1 MRANFGGSDS
11 VTVVLSPG
19 FYLMKLW
26 LDADA
31 APRDV
36 KEVCYRASER
46 LKLETVLVANHR
58 LQLPLGYAHLS
69 TVRVDGGPDVA
80 DRHIADHAL
89 AGDVVVTADIPLAAI
104 LVPKGVVVIDP
115 RGDEYSPE
123 SIGERLSVRN
133 FMDGLRGAGV
143 DTGGNGAYGA
153 REKQA
158 FANALDRALTRA
170 MRMR

>member
-1 MRANFGGSDS
+1 MR
-11 VTVVLSPG
+11 
-19 FYLMKLW
+19 LW

-36 KEVCYRASER
+36 KDICLRAAER

-58 LQLPLGYAHLS
+58 LQLPPGYTYVS
-69 TVRVDGGPDVA
+69 TVRVEGGPDVA
-80 DRHIADHAL
+80 DRYIAEHAA

-104 LVPKGVVVIDP
+104 LVPKAVTVIDP
-115 RGDEYSPE
+115 RGEEYTTE

-133 FMDGLRGAGV
+133 FMDSLRGVGV
-143 DTGGNGAYGA
+143 DTGGPAAWGQ

-158 FANALDRALTRA
+158 FANALDRVLTRA
-170 MRMR
+170 LRRR

>member
-1 MRANFGGSDS
+1 
-11 VTVVLSPG
+11 
-19 FYLMKLW
+19 MKLW
-26 LDADA
+26 IDADA

-36 KEVCYRASER
+36 KEICFRASDKR
-46 LKLETVLVANHR
+46 KLATVLVANQR
-58 LQLPLGYAHLS
+58 IQLPAGYTLLTA
-69 TVRVDGGPDVA
+69 VRVDGGPDVA
-80 DRHIADHAL
+80 DRYIAEHAE
-89 AGDVVVTADIPLAAI
+89 AGDVAVTADIPLAAV

-115 RGDEYSPE
+115 RGEVYTAE

-143 DTGGNGAYGA
+143 ETGGSGAYGA

-170 MRMR
+170 ERANPPAPSA